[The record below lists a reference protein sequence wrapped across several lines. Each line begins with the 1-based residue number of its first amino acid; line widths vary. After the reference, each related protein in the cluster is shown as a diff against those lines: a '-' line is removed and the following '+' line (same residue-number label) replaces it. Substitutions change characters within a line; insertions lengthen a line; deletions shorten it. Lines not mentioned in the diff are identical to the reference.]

1 MEESWKATSTI
12 CFLAFGSCSLA
23 PDALGGR
30 KNPDAS
36 HTNSPRPNSPMSGRS
51 QFADSSARTTGLIT
65 QYDERR
71 TKGLRLMGKIERL
84 TNALLADR
92 NRATD
97 RGDVVA
103 CRVCGYS
110 FRNRGR
116 RGELNGNF
124 CSMRC
129 QDWYNA
135 GNPAPSNPIN
145 YAVPIRDCV
154 VIAGPPS
161 LKIGFSSYGG
171 IGIEMRPTSGGF
183 TIRCASCRREFESK
197 GLRCCSPECERCYR
211 ERQENLAVMAEVG
224 IEPASKR
231 RCANPECRARI
242 PTWRKGRK
250 VSSLTRFCSPKCARM
265 ARTAIDPVFVA
276 ETIK

>member
-1 MEESWKATSTI
+1 MRT
-12 CFLAFGSCSLA
+12 
-23 PDALGGR
+23 ALTDR
-30 KNPDAS
+30 
-36 HTNSPRPNSPMSGRS
+36 
-51 QFADSSARTTGLIT
+51 Q
-65 QYDERR
+65 Q
-71 TKGLRLMGKIERL
+71 RL
-84 TNALLADR
+84 TEALLADR
-92 NRATD
+92 NRVNAD

-103 CRVCGYS
+103 CRVCKYS

-129 QDWYNA
+129 QDWYDA

-161 LKIGFSSYGG
+161 MKIGSSYYGG
-171 IGIEMRPTSGGF
+171 IFGDREDAEMKPTTNGF
-183 TIRCASCRREFESK
+183 RIQCAHCAKEFESL
-197 GLRCCSPECERCYR
+197 GLRCCSPECERGYR

-224 IEPASKR
+224 IEPTSKR
-231 RCANPECRARI
+231 QCTNPECRGRI

-265 ARTAIDPVFVA
+265 AKNSHRPGFCR
-276 ETIK
+276 